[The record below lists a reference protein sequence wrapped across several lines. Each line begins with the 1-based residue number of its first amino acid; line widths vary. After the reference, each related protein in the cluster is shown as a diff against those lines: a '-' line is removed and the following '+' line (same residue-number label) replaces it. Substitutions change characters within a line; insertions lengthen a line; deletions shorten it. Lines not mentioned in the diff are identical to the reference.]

1 MAENTNN
8 TTEQI
13 NNEVEKLLNDDKVRE
28 ETTMTKAEKVSKW
41 FEKNGPTLAFVGFV
55 ATVFGAT
62 IVASVAESK
71 ATAKDK
77 AEDRRLAEKWMDT
90 QLEVAKIE
98 ADAEVRRKTAVTNDI
113 AEIVKTVAKQ

>member
-28 ETTMTKAEKVSKW
+28 ETTMTKAEKVGKW
-41 FEKNGPTLAFVGFV
+41 FEKNGPTLAFVGLV
-55 ATVFGAT
+55 ATIFGAT
-62 IVASVAESK
+62 IAASVAESK

-98 ADAEVRRKTAVTNDI
+98 ADAEVRRKTATTNDI

>member
-28 ETTMTKAEKVSKW
+28 ETTMTKAEKAGKW
-41 FEKNGPTLAFVGFV
+41 IEKYGPTLAVMGFF
-55 ATVFGAT
+55 ATIIGGS
-62 IVASVAESK
+62 IVASVASSK
-71 ATAKDK
+71 AEAKDK

-98 ADAEVRRKTAVTNDI
+98 ADAEVRRKTATTNDI